1 MPERH
6 CTCQAIRQS
15 KGQTQRTALTA
26 AGLVRLQRRYLVCP
40 SCGAGCHP
48 RDAWLGLD
56 GFLSPQARRRVCLAA
71 ASWSFDHASDLL
83 QELCGLRVSDTTIR
97 ATAVTAGAQVQDW
110 QRHSQAPKAAFAAAS
125 GEIEFSTDGT
135 AVNTLQGWREMR
147 LALFAKRLPGPAA
160 TPQQWHERD
169 LPTPSVRVLFGGLWS
184 AEQFGPQWRSWAARL
199 GIRQTEA
206 ITVLADGAK
215 WIWNQVEQNL
225 PGSGGVLDIYHASE
239 HVYAAAKVLY
249 GEAAAEVPTWVEA
262 RRQTLLQGGVR
273 ELDAELAAEE
283 RRLRSPRKRRAL
295 GELRGVLRPS
305 DWTRKRTWRV
315 GWTDDPEQI
324 LETPRRLSAPAF
336 GVSFLG
342 VTSPSASA
350 GRFLNHLAISSSSSH
365 DTTPQTPQA

>member
-1 MPERH
+1 
-6 CTCQAIRQS
+6 
-15 KGQTQRTALTA
+15 
-26 AGLVRLQRRYLVCP
+26 LVRLQRRYLVCP
-40 SCGAGCHP
+40 SCGLGCHP

-56 GFLSPQARRRVCLAA
+56 GFLSPQARRLVCLAA
-71 ASWSFDHASDLL
+71 ASWSFDRASDLL
-83 QELCGLRVSDTTIR
+83 DELCGLRVSDTTIG
-97 ATAVTAGAQVQDW
+97 AAAVTAGAQVRDW

-135 AVNTLQGWREMR
+135 GVNTLQGWREMR

-160 TPQQWHERD
+160 TPQQWDERD
-169 LPTPSVRVLFGGLWS
+169 LPTPWVRVLFGGLWS

-239 HVYAAAKVLY
+239 HLYAAAKVLY
-249 GEAAAEVPTWVEA
+249 DEAAAEVPAWVEL

-283 RRLRSPRKRRAL
+283 QRLRSLRKRRAL
-295 GELRGVLRPS
+295 GELREYLSRHVEHSNYRERLARGQSIGSGMVEGACK
-305 DWTRKRTWRV
+305 TVVGKRLKQTGARWRV
-315 GWTDDPEQI
+315 RHAERMVALCGLLYSDLWDEYWTQ
-324 LETPRRLSAPAF
+324 
-336 GVSFLG
+336 
-342 VTSPSASA
+342 
-350 GRFLNHLAISSSSSH
+350 SSK
-365 DTTPQTPQA
+365 